1 MSIYDDEKRTK
12 ASPATRKLAKDLG
25 VDLNKVMG
33 TGLDG
38 RIQVEDIKRYVNNG
52 SEDEND
58 MGMDEYK
65 ASEINDVKVVGE
77 DGIDFE
83 REKDSFADSII
94 DKSIEESLEN
104 VIKRTMEESEVHSEE
119 KETLSEVISENSD
132 ITEEKE
138 EDKEVEKE
146 EIKEESETIIDKKE
160 EEIKK
165 ELAQAID
172 EDILDV
178 LGLQVDDIID
188 EDEEETEDEEEEEF
202 GGYILGMPLKDPDE
216 ISVANVAYEE
226 AIKESYSIKPI
237 ESTKNKDDESD
248 EDSADEAH
256 EVDIEVQEEKEEL
269 NDIAVTQAF
278 EDVGDESISDYE
290 IERIL
295 NDPDYKPEEKA
306 QVPSIKEDA
315 PIVTINDESETTI
328 RNIDNDMIMFEN
340 ANNSINLD
348 EDEDP
353 EIEIEI
359 NHITN
364 DGIISTSKDIN
375 YENADKEIKDF
386 IETNSKAIFGSEVDA
401 DSESIIVNHSDI
413 ETVESEASTKEER
426 VDLENNFVLEEDK
439 EIQEIEDKDDDIIQ
453 NAIQTSITGEDVS
466 LDEIE
471 RQENNDVLEVHSP
484 KIDDDGYYQEGVVIT
499 LNDEVINTIIVDEDI
514 LGKIDDDNKLVLSTH
529 THNSLAMGINVD
541 SSAIKERLKP
551 LEPTKRNMFYAT
563 IKAIACSLKKHDI
576 PSFDDSFFIYQY
588 RDTFTRKII
597 ENVSKSTVNEIKE
610 NSYIAQD
617 ELESVYKII
626 DVNSFDIDYFFPKQ
640 CKEKVEIIVFVNE
653 DTIKVIINSD
663 KNLIDFPEMAN
674 VLMTLKKDLLNPAN
688 IEL

>member
-597 ENVSKSTVNEIKE
+597 ENVSKSTVNEI
-610 NSYIAQD
+610 Q
-617 ELESVYKII
+617 
-626 DVNSFDIDYFFPKQ
+626 
-640 CKEKVEIIVFVNE
+640 EKSLYGRIQYWI
-653 DTIKVIINSD
+653 
-663 KNLIDFPEMAN
+663 
-674 VLMTLKKDLLNPAN
+674 
-688 IEL
+688 